1 MDEEQNLSSPIAG
14 GIRGIR
20 RSFSPSIFTGR
31 PVAPQINPSVFT
43 GRPVAPQINPSVFVG
58 RPVPPPPPQ
67 PDPQTT
73 SLLNK
78 NSLTL
83 STVSSQLANI
93 ADQVRGLNT
102 SLTVIKDNLQ
112 ISDELDRNREN
123 EKRRRDAI
131 LAEQGLREG
140 KESELEKKVQNALL
154 TPVRRVSTFAKGI
167 LSRLTDFLL
176 ILAGG
181 WLVDK
186 TLTFLRLSSG
196 DNVDALKE
204 FRNKFLTDLA
214 ILGGIGLGLTI
225 GVGKIVSTV
234 GRLTGLA
241 LKLAF
246 SGLIAAPFKAAF
258 RFVARN
264 LESFTKLISKQFGNF
279 IKNAP
284 GKILGG
290 VGGAVLGP
298 LSLAPGF
305 FADKITKF
313 IQSVTGKKIITGAV
327 DDVAKAG
334 SKTVAKEGAKGF
346 LRNIPVIGSLIEI
359 GFGVGNFLE
368 RRSDRDG
375 DGKPDQTNKEAALGA
390 GGRTLGG
397 LIPFLVGM
405 TLFPEPASSVAG
417 AVGLS
422 ILSIFGAISGEYI
435 GDTVSGLRKKQNEG
449 QTNDTRVESEE
460 VSNSDAQVSRVR
472 PTRTRFSSSENV
484 TPINVKKELNIAS
497 AVSNMDQSPEISY
510 IPMASANSGVPA
522 TAATG
527 GTSSSSPSDS
537 LPTIPT
543 SDFANSSIALTESLF
558 NVVV

>member
-43 GRPVAPQINPSVFVG
+43 GRPVAPRINPSVFTG
-58 RPVPPPPPQ
+58 RPVPPPQ

-83 STVSSQLANI
+83 STVSSQLTNI

-112 ISDELDRNREN
+112 ISDELERNREN
-123 EKRRRDAI
+123 EKRKRDAI

-140 KESELEKKVQNALL
+140 KESELEKKIQNALL
-154 TPVRRVSTFAKGI
+154 TPVRRVSTFARGI

-196 DNVDALKE
+196 DNIDALKE
-204 FRNKFLTDLA
+204 FRNKSLTDLA

-234 GRLTGLA
+234 GRLSGLG

-258 RFVARN
+258 NFVRRN
-264 LESFTKLISKQFGNF
+264 LTNFTKLVSKQFGNF
-279 IKNAP
+279 VKNAP
-284 GKILGG
+284 GKILKGAG
-290 VGGAVLGP
+290 AAVLGP
-298 LSLAPGF
+298 LALAPGF

-313 IQSVTGKKIITGAV
+313 IQSVTGKKIITEAA
-327 DDVAKAG
+327 DEAAKAG

-346 LRNIPVIGSLIEI
+346 LRNIPVIGTLIEI
-359 GFGVGNFLE
+359 GFGFGNFLE

-397 LIPFLVGM
+397 LVPFLVGM
-405 TLFPEPASSVAG
+405 AVFPEPASSIAG
-417 AVGLS
+417 VVGLS
-422 ILSIFGAISGEYI
+422 ILSIFGAISGEYL

-460 VSNSDAQVSRVR
+460 VSNSDTQVSRVR
-472 PTRTRFSSSENV
+472 PTRTSYSSSENV

-497 AVSNMDQSPEISY
+497 AVSSMDQSPEISY

>member
-43 GRPVAPQINPSVFVG
+43 GRPVAPQVSQPAPLIQA
-58 RPVPPPPPQ
+58 PPPPPQ

-93 ADQVRGLNT
+93 SDQVRGLNT

-112 ISDELDRNREN
+112 ISDEIDRNREN
-123 EKRRRDAI
+123 EKRKRDAI

-154 TPVRRVSTFAKGI
+154 TPVRRVSTAAKGI
-167 LSRLTDFLL
+167 LTRLTDFLL

-196 DNVDALKE
+196 DNIDALKE

-234 GRLTGLA
+234 GRLSGLG

-264 LESFTKLISKQFGNF
+264 LESFTKLVSKQVGNF
-279 IKNAP
+279 VKKAP
-284 GKILGG
+284 GQILKGA
-290 VGGAVLGP
+290 GGAVLGG
-298 LSLAPGF
+298 LSLAPAF
-305 FADKITKF
+305 FTDQIKKF
-313 IQSVTGKKIITGAV
+313 IQSASGKKIITGAV
-327 DDVAKAG
+327 DDVAKTG
-334 SKTVAKEGAKGF
+334 SKTVAKEGAKMG
-346 LRNIPVIGSLIEI
+346 LRGIPVIGSLIEI

-368 RRSDRDG
+368 RRSDKDG
-375 DGKPDQTNKEAALGA
+375 DGQPDQTNKEAALGA
-390 GGRTLGG
+390 GGKTVGG
-397 LIPFLVGM
+397 LVPFLVGLAVIPDPLS
-405 TLFPEPASSVAG
+405 TFAG
-417 AVGLS
+417 VVGLS
-422 ILSIFGAISGEYI
+422 VLSIFGAITGEYV
-435 GDTVSGLRKKQNEG
+435 GDTVSGLRKRQNEG
-449 QTNDTRVESEE
+449 QTNNTRVESEE
-460 VSNSDAQVSRVR
+460 VSNTDTQVSRIK
-472 PTRTRFSSSENV
+472 PSRTTFSSDNV
-484 TPINVKKELNIAS
+484 TPINVKKELNVAS
-497 AVSNMDQSPEISY
+497 AVSSMDQSPEISY

-527 GTSSSSPSDS
+527 GMSSSSPSDS